1 MNMDFEIWASD
12 SGNMLLSTPDLDEAL
27 AWALSYWRRYGNEA
41 FSALSIGD
49 EQNQWAVSGR
59 DLRNLL
65 WTRLWRVRAPW
76 VTSASD
82 RVVNVRV
89 RAPWVTSASDR
100 VVNIPELQPIPVV

>member
-65 WTRLWRVRAPW
+65 WTRLWRVRAL
-76 VTSASD
+76 
-82 RVVNVRV
+82 
-89 RAPWVTSASDR
+89 WVTSASDR
-100 VVNIPELQPIPVV
+100 VVNIPELQPIPVG

>member
-1 MNMDFEIWASD
+1 MNFFPIPTTMNMDFEIWASD

-65 WTRLWRVRAPW
+65 WTRLWRVRAL
-76 VTSASD
+76 
-82 RVVNVRV
+82 
-89 RAPWVTSASDR
+89 WVTSASDR
-100 VVNIPELQPIPVV
+100 VVNIPELQPIPVG